1 MVGVLAARGASARLF
16 EILEREEKI
25 PLSGGVRPKQLS
37 GDVALEGVT
46 FSYPSRSDIKVL
58 RDYTLNVPANSTA
71 ALVGSSGSGKST
83 VIALLARFY
92 DAEGGQ
98 IMIDG
103 VDIKDLDPLWLHDN
117 IALVL
122 QEVSRWSNANSNPPL
137 LPSPPPPPPPPLPPH
152 IPDASSTH
160 QPVLFGM
167 SVKDNIVYGLNRGV
181 TDDEVVEAC
190 KKANAHDFVEGF
202 PEKYATMVG
211 ERGMR
216 LSGGQKQ
223 RLAIARALLVNPR
236 ILLLDEA
243 TSALDAESEHVVQD
257 AIDKLMVGRTTI
269 VVAHRLSTVRNADKI
284 VVFDQGTCVDEGTHD
299 ELMGRC
305 EKYVDLVQR
314 QTDAGAAGGEKEVST
329 DQLALEVAARDNGAG
344 ASGSQEGEL

>member
-1 MVGVLAARGASARLF
+1 
-16 EILEREEKI
+16 
-25 PLSGGVRPKQLS
+25 
-37 GDVALEGVT
+37 
-46 FSYPSRSDIKVL
+46 
-58 RDYTLNVPANSTA
+58 
-71 ALVGSSGSGKST
+71 
-83 VIALLARFY
+83 
-92 DAEGGQ
+92 
-98 IMIDG
+98 
-103 VDIKDLDPLWLHDN
+103 
-117 IALVL
+117 
-122 QEVSRWSNANSNPPL
+122 
-137 LPSPPPPPPPPLPPH
+137 
-152 IPDASSTH
+152 
-160 QPVLFGM
+160 
-167 SVKDNIVYGLNRGV
+167 
-181 TDDEVVEAC
+181 
-190 KKANAHDFVEGF
+190 
-202 PEKYATMVG
+202 MVG

-284 VVFDQGTCVDEGTHD
+284 VVFDQGTCVDEGTHN

>member
-25 PLSGGVRPKQLS
+25 PLSGGVRPEKLS

-122 QEVSRWSNANSNPPL
+122 QE
-137 LPSPPPPPPPPLPPH
+137 
-152 IPDASSTH
+152 
-160 QPVLFGM
+160 PVLFGM